1 MNTQTPSII
10 FSVWNAE
17 CSESANRDNVLWI
30 KRQLTKRS
38 IGYLVGEGCYKGK
51 HEPALIV
58 HDIGDTLSFVQ
69 RFARVFKQ
77 ESILRI
83 DANNQARLEKPDGT
97 LIAGLGNFRAV
108 PEQVARKRD
117 AWTRLGDKFFI
128 GTAPYSIPKFP
139 AFKGV
144 SIHG

>member
-30 KRQLTKRS
+30 KRQMNAEH
-38 IGYLVGEGCYKGK
+38 IGFLIGEGCYKGK
-51 HEPALIV
+51 REPCVIV
-58 HDIGDTLSFVQ
+58 HDIESHLEFVQ
-69 RFARVFKQ
+69 RFAAVFKQ

-97 LIAGLGNFRAV
+97 LIKGLGNFRAV
-108 PEQVARKRD
+108 PEQVARGRD
-117 AWTRLGDKFFI
+117 AWTRLGDRFYI
-128 GTAPYSIPKFP
+128 GTTPYSIPQFP
-139 AFKGV
+139 TCKRV
-144 SIHG
+144 NIHG

>member
-1 MNTQTPSII
+1 MKHQL
-10 FSVWNAE
+10 NA
-17 CSESANRDNVLWI
+17 AH
-30 KRQLTKRS
+30 
-38 IGYLVGEGCYKGK
+38 IGFLVGEGCYKGK
-51 HEPALIV
+51 REPCLIV
-58 HDIGDTLSFVQ
+58 HDLDGTLDLVQ
-69 RFARVFKQ
+69 RFARVYEQ

-97 LIAGLGNFRAV
+97 LIKGLGNFRCV

-117 AWTRLGDKFFI
+117 AWTRLGDRFFI